1 MLDWLPAIVRLIAR
15 WWPPNCS
22 IQGAVTDG
30 VPTKARKYRSPPNWT
45 PPPPPPRAPPR
56 PRPSPPPRPDC
67 PIRNASSPPMISVTL
82 RNPSLLNAVARSVFT
97 AARCGGVRSVRSRPF
112 ALKDADRKVG
122 PPRLLRSFE
131 RELDLRLS
139 GIVERRHDG
148 LRRRDD
154 ARRCVRSSG
163 AGLAPRCAN
172 PTAATAKHKPNERV
186 ETIRTGVRM
195 LESWF

>member
-22 IQGAVTDG
+22 IQGVVTDG

-82 RNPSLLNAVARSVFT
+82 RNPSLLSAVARSVFT
-97 AARCGGVRSVRSRPF
+97 AARCGGVRSASSRPSRWKMPTGRLDHRVFCGPSKGNWTF
-112 ALKDADRKVG
+112 AFPA
-122 PPRLLRSFE
+122 
-131 RELDLRLS
+131 
-139 GIVERRHDG
+139 
-148 LRRRDD
+148 
-154 ARRCVRSSG
+154 SSSVATTACAAATMRAVVSEAG

-172 PTAATAKHKPNERV
+172 PTAATAKHKPNDRI